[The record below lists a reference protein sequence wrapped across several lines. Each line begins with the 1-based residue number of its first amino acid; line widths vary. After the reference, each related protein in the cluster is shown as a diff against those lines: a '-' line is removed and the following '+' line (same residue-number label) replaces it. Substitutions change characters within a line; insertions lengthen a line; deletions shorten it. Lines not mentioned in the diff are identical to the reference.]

1 MSNCATCKWYRQW
14 NTEHPEYGG
23 QCFALPPVPVLE
35 PRPDGY
41 GGWQME
47 IKQHRGHVYP
57 TDGCSLYAAKA
68 ALEVKP

>member
-1 MSNCATCKWYRQW
+1 MVAGACV
-14 NTEHPEYGG
+14 
-23 QCFALPPVPVLE
+23 VPVLNIF
-35 PRPDGY
+35 PLLIICLCACRSPARSRLTPVLPT
-41 GGWQME
+41 WQME